1 MNLALIDDIRMEAN
15 TRLDP
20 NNKAIL
26 GQYMTPASIAQF
38 MASMLN
44 FHNDDIEANLLD
56 CGAGV
61 GTLTIAAVN
70 ANKNIQ
76 FVDQW
81 EIDPIMRKYL
91 ESNTNGLGIGYKIHK
106 NDFIEDAV
114 KNILEGTGSRFT
126 HAILNPPYKKINS
139 NSVHRKL
146 LRSVGIETVNL
157 YTAFLALTILLMKDG
172 GRIVAIIPRSF
183 CNGTYYRPFREMLLK
198 HCSIEWLHLFESRVS
213 TFKDDSVLQE
223 NIIISLIKNKPSSMV
238 MLSTSKEGDLD
249 NVKVVTFKPDEI
261 VQVSDTEKFIRFP
274 TSDLYFEDNKLF
286 QHSLS
291 ELDVQVSTGPIVD
304 FRERPLL
311 IKDITETALPI
322 VPMPY
327 PHHFV
332 NGEVIYPNDH
342 KKYPNAILQ
351 VDKLKK
357 SLWPTGYYV
366 LIKRFSSKEERRRI
380 VAYLVTPSSFKSKLL
395 AFENGWNVLHVKK
408 SGLSAELAT
417 GLTCFLNS
425 SQVDNYFR
433 IFSGHTQ
440 VNATDLR
447 NMRFPSIDALS
458 QMARMFRLGMM
469 QSKIDAIV
477 ESFK

>member
-26 GQYMTPASIAQF
+26 GQYMTPASVAEF
-38 MASMLN
+38 MARMLSFSN
-44 FHNDDIEANLLD
+44 ADSEGNLLD

-61 GTLTIAAVN
+61 GTLTVAAVN
-70 ANKNIQ
+70 TNKNIQ
-76 FVDQW
+76 FVEQW

-91 ESNTNGLGIGYKIHK
+91 ELNTNALGIGYKIHN

-114 KNILEGTGSRFT
+114 RNILNGTGTRFT

-139 NSVHRKL
+139 NSAHRKL

-183 CNGTYYRPFREMLLK
+183 CNGTYYKPFRELLLT

-223 NIIISLIKNKPSSMV
+223 NIIISLVKNKPTNMV

-249 NVKVVTFKPDEI
+249 NLKVINFKPNEI
-261 VQVSDTEKFIRFP
+261 VQENDPEKFIRFP
-274 TSDLYFEDNKLF
+274 TSDLYFDDNQLF

-291 ELDVQVSTGPIVD
+291 ELGVQVSTGPIVD
-304 FRERPLL
+304 FRERPFL
-311 IKDITETALPI
+311 IKDVTETALPI

-332 NGEVIYPNDH
+332 NGEVIYPNEH
-342 KKYPNAILQ
+342 KKYPNAIQQ

-357 SLWPTGYYV
+357 SLWPAGYYV

-380 VAYLVTPSSFKSKLL
+380 TAFLVTPTSFKSELL
-395 AFENGWNVLHVKK
+395 AFENGWNVLHVQK

-425 SQVDNYFR
+425 SEVDNYFR

-447 NMRFPSIDALS
+447 NMRFPSIEALS
-458 QMARMFRLGMM
+458 QMGRIFRPSMM

-477 ESFK
+477 EDFK

>member
-20 NNKAIL
+20 INKAIL
-26 GQYMTPASIAQF
+26 GQYMTPASVAQL

-44 FHNDDIEANLLD
+44 FRNDGNEANLLD

-70 ANKNIQ
+70 AIKNIQ
-76 FVDQW
+76 FVEQW
-81 EIDPIMRKYL
+81 EIDPIMRNYL
-91 ESNTNGLGIGYKIHK
+91 ESNTKSLGIDYTIYS

-114 KNILEGTGSRFT
+114 ENILEGTGSRFT

-139 NSVHRKL
+139 NSAHRKL

-183 CNGTYYRPFREMLLK
+183 CNGTYYKPFREMLLQ

-223 NIIISLIKNKPSSMV
+223 NIIISLVKNKPISMV

-249 NVKVVTFKPDEI
+249 NLKVVTFKPSEI
-261 VQVSDTEKFIRFP
+261 VQDNDPEKFIRFP
-274 TSDLYFEDNKLF
+274 TSDLYFEDNQLF

-291 ELDVQVSTGPIVD
+291 ELGVQVSTGPIVD

-311 IKDITETALPI
+311 IKDVTETSLPI

-332 NGEVIYPNDH
+332 NGEVIYPREH

-357 SLWPTGYYV
+357 SLWPAGYYV
-366 LIKRFSSKEERRRI
+366 LIKRFSSKEELRRI
-380 VAYLVTPSSFKSKLL
+380 VAYLVTPSSFKSELL
-395 AFENGWNVLHVKK
+395 AFENGWNVLHIQK

-425 SQVDNYFR
+425 SEVDNYFR

-447 NMRFPSIDALS
+447 NMRFPSLDALS
-458 QMARMFRLGMM
+458 RMGRMFRPGMM

-477 ESFK
+477 EGFK

>member
-20 NNKAIL
+20 TNKAIL
-26 GQYMTPASIAQF
+26 GQYMTPASVAQL

-44 FHNDDIEANLLD
+44 FRNDDKEANLLD

-70 ANKNIQ
+70 AIKNIQ
-76 FVDQW
+76 FVEQW
-81 EIDPIMRKYL
+81 EIDPIMRNYL
-91 ESNTNGLGIGYKIHK
+91 ESNTKALGIDYTIHS

-114 KNILEGTGSRFT
+114 KNILDGTGSRFT

-139 NSVHRKL
+139 NSAHRKL

-157 YTAFLALTILLMKDG
+157 YTAFLALVILLMKDG

-183 CNGTYYRPFREMLLK
+183 CNGTYYKPFREMLLK

-223 NIIISLIKNKPSSMV
+223 NIIISLVKNKPSSMV

-249 NVKVVTFKPDEI
+249 NLKVVTFKPNEI
-261 VQVSDTEKFIRFP
+261 VQENDPEKFIRFP
-274 TSDLYFEDNKLF
+274 TSDLYFDDNQLF
-286 QHSLS
+286 QNSLS
-291 ELDVQVSTGPIVD
+291 ELGVQVSTGPVVD
-304 FRERPLL
+304 FRERSLL
-311 IKDITETALPI
+311 IQDVTDTVHPV

-332 NGEVIYPNDH
+332 NGEVEYPKEH
-342 KKYPNAILQ
+342 KKYPNAILH

-357 SLWPTGYYV
+357 SLWPTGNYV

-380 VAYLVTPSSFKSKLL
+380 AAYLVTPLSFKSELL
-395 AFENGWNVLHVKK
+395 AFENGWNVLHIQK

-425 SQVDNYFR
+425 SEVDNYFR

-447 NMRFPSIDALS
+447 NMRFPSIEDLCS
-458 QMARMFRLGMM
+458 MGKKFRLGMM

>member
-26 GQYMTPASIAQF
+26 GQYMTPASIAEF

-44 FHNDDIEANLLD
+44 FRNDESEASLLD

-61 GTLTIAAVN
+61 GTLTVAAVN

-76 FVDQW
+76 FVEQW

-91 ESNTNGLGIGYKIHK
+91 ESNTSALGIGYKIHN

-114 KNILEGTGSRFT
+114 KNILDGTGTRFT

-139 NSVHRKL
+139 NSAHRKL

-183 CNGTYYRPFREMLLK
+183 CNGTYYKPFREMLLK
-198 HCSIEWLHLFESRVS
+198 QCSIEWLHLFESRVS

-223 NIIISLIKNKPSSMV
+223 NIIISLLKNKPTSMV

-249 NVKVVTFKPDEI
+249 NLKVVTFKPNEI
-261 VQVSDTEKFIRFP
+261 VQENDPEKFIRFP
-274 TSDLYFEDNKLF
+274 TSDLYFEDNQLF

-291 ELDVQVSTGPIVD
+291 ELGVQVSTGPIVD

-311 IKDITETALPI
+311 IKDVSETVLPI

-332 NGEVIYPNDH
+332 NGEVIYPNNH

-357 SLWPTGYYV
+357 SLWPAGYYV

-380 VAYLVTPSSFKSKLL
+380 TAFLITPTSFKSELL
-395 AFENGWNVLHVKK
+395 AFENGWNVLHVQK

-425 SQVDNYFR
+425 SEVDNYFR

-447 NMRFPSIDALS
+447 NMRFPSIDGLCH
-458 QMARMFRLGMM
+458 MGRMYRPGMM

-477 ESFK
+477 EGLK